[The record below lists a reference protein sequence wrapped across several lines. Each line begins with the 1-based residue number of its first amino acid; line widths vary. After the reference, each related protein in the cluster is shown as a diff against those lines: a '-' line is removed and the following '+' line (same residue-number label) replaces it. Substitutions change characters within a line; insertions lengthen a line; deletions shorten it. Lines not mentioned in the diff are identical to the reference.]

1 MIKANFKSDHL
12 HFLIHS
18 FTHSKGPIRLF
29 YYVCI
34 SYGRGAWQA
43 TVHGVTKE
51 PSMAEQLDDN
61 RCIYTCVYMYECV
74 CMYQKQTLVEMENF
88 DRDGIFTWE

>member
-1 MIKANFKSDHL
+1 M
-12 HFLIHS
+12 
-18 FTHSKGPIRLF
+18 T
-29 YYVCI
+29 
-34 SYGRGAWQA
+34 
-43 TVHGVTKE
+43 
-51 PSMAEQLDDN
+51 EQLDDN